1 MKTELARLL
10 AGSQGAF
17 YLATG
22 VWPIIHLGS
31 FEAVTGPKTDDWLV
45 KTVGVLVAVIGLIL
59 LLAARHR
66 RVTPEI
72 ALLGAGSA
80 VGLATIDLV
89 YALSGVIAPIYL
101 ADAVVEIGIA
111 LLWAW
116 SRGRG

>member
-1 MKTELARLL
+1 MTSRLARIL
-10 AGSQGAF
+10 AGGQGAF
-17 YLATG
+17 YLLTG
-22 VWPIIHLGS
+22 LWPIIHIGS
-31 FEAVTGPKTDDWLV
+31 FEAVTGPKSDDWLV
-45 KTVGVLVAVIGLIL
+45 KTVGVLVAVIGLML

-66 RVTPEI
+66 RVTPEV

-101 ADAVVEIGIA
+101 ADAVVEIAIA
-111 LLWAW
+111 SLWAW